1 VNRYHPKA
9 LRAATLEAFA
19 SLEDAD
25 LPSDIEEKA
34 ADMLGRERVT
44 WRDI

>member
-1 VNRYHPKA
+1 
-9 LRAATLEAFA
+9 LRASTLEAFA

-25 LPSDIEEKA
+25 LPPDIEEKA
-34 ADMLGRERVT
+34 SGMLGKERVI